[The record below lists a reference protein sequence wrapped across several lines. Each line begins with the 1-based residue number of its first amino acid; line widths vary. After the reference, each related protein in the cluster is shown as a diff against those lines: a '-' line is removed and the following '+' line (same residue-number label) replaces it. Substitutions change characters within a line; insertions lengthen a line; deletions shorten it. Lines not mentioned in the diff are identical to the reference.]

1 MNDCPR
7 QNPAYRPT
15 QLYLPDAFCLILW
28 VIKEEVKGDIFY
40 YLLSYEN
47 IFLNLNILKNP
58 IS

>member
-1 MNDCPR
+1 
-7 QNPAYRPT
+7 
-15 QLYLPDAFCLILW
+15 LW